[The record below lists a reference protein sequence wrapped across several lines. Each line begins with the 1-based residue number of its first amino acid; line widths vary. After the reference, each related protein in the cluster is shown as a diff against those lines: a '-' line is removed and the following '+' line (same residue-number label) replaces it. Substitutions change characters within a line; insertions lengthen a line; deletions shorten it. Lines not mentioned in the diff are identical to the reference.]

1 MGTLGDLGV
10 NLDKFKPDLSG
21 LGSNLI
27 NVSIIICVILALAI
41 AGYFIWDRTRY
52 KYKIEIFENVGG
64 MGFSKVGSDLAMI
77 RKIGNQGEEI
87 LFLKKRKKIVTS
99 YNKKMG
105 NNLLWFAIAQDG
117 SWINCVLGDL
127 DAKRGMLDIEPVD
140 RDMRYA
146 HVSLRKAFDN
156 EFNKPKFMDKYGSL
170 LFMGIFLIIMIVGIG
185 YLINKLSTVADS
197 FAGAM
202 NSAREV
208 ADLNQKILVGIDNIK
223 SGSGIKVG

>member
-1 MGTLGDLGV
+1 MAIMGVDV
-10 NLDKFKPDLSG
+10 SKYMPDFSG
-21 LGSNLI
+21 LGNSLVNI
-27 NVSIIICVILALAI
+27 GIVIVVILLMGVV
-41 AGYFIWDRTRY
+41 GYIIWDRTRY
-52 KYKIEIFENVGG
+52 KYKIEVFENVGG
-64 MGFSKVGSDLAMI
+64 AGFSKVGSDLAMV

-87 LFLKKRKKIVTS
+87 LFLKKRKKIITS

-117 SWINCVLGDL
+117 SWINCTLGDL

-170 LFMGIFLIIMIVGIG
+170 LFMGIFLVIMIIGIG
-185 YLINKLSTVADS
+185 YLINKIATVAS
-197 FAGAM
+197 SLAGTM
-202 NSAREV
+202 DSARLV
-208 ADLNQKILVGIDNIK
+208 AELNQKVLVGLDNIK